1 MIESPAGERPV
12 TYALDCAATGMDNL
26 ALDNRK
32 IMLLSKIESQ
42 MLQPVSDL
50 SVFTV
55 LYDRN
60 VSFFKYIQMNSL
72 Y

>member
-1 MIESPAGERPV
+1 
-12 TYALDCAATGMDNL
+12 
-26 ALDNRK
+26 
-32 IMLLSKIESQ
+32 
-42 MLQPVSDL
+42 VSDL

-72 Y
+72 YWGKDWGP